1 MPVEETVREEG
12 RGIRKQTEQEEEVEV
27 RGGDKVLWVRVL
39 P

>member
-1 MPVEETVREEG
+1 MGVGETVREEE
-12 RGIRKQTEQEEEVEV
+12 RGIRKQMGQEEEVEV